1 MFGLAKTIIIGTCQK
16 KKKDYLIRK
25 GNFLM
30 NYEQGVFGVL
40 NADAMEDEPLLLL
53 DGGIERRNG
62 ETYDFDNGAR
72 ESFRGFLFQ
81 YTLRGEGIFIRN
93 GREYRVRPGD
103 GFFVSLPEDSRYCLP
118 DTPGAEWEF
127 LYLHFAGPAALP
139 FAGRLNALGKDVI
152 FLDPESRPVRM
163 AMDMQRRLVK
173 GGRLERYEG
182 GEFLYGFLCGLLREA
197 ENSGIRGRDSLAQ
210 KAAEYI
216 RQEYSHLQGV
226 EEVAAVFKVSPAH
239 LSRCFK
245 KEMGIPPSEFL
256 NRQRVQAA
264 MNQLLGTEKT
274 VKEIGEENGFSCGNY
289 FGKVFRRYAG
299 VSPEIYR
306 MRNRI

>member
-1 MFGLAKTIIIGTCQK
+1 MTLHILA
-16 KKKDYLIRK
+16 Y
-25 GNFLM
+25 
-30 NYEQGVFGVL
+30 
-40 NADAMEDEPLLLL
+40 
-53 DGGIERRNG
+53 
-62 ETYDFDNGAR
+62 
-72 ESFRGFLFQ
+72 
-81 YTLRGEGIFIRN
+81 
-93 GREYRVRPGD
+93 
-103 GFFVSLPEDSRYCLP
+103 
-118 DTPGAEWEF
+118 
-127 LYLHFAGPAALP
+127 
-139 FAGRLNALGKDVI
+139 
-152 FLDPESRPVRM
+152 
-163 AMDMQRRLVK
+163 
-173 GGRLERYEG
+173 ERYEG

-245 KEMGIPPSEFL
+245 KEMGIPPIEFL
-256 NRQRVQAA
+256 NRQRVQVA